1 MLSTNQ
7 DILSKIL
14 DAHQKA
20 EDFRRDHTTNR
31 YPSEFKELVR
41 QAFDAGL
48 SAHKIHQ
55 ATGVNLNTLC
65 SWRKPLNEPKD
76 ILCFEPVSTKNSKEV
91 EERGRIIL
99 PSGIEILFPISFI
112 KNHLTTWLSQDAA

>member
-1 MLSTNQ
+1 MISTNQ

-31 YPSEFKELVR
+31 YPLEFKELVR
-41 QAFDAGL
+41 TAIDSGL
-48 SAHKIHQ
+48 TVHKIHQ

-76 ILCFEPVSTKNSKEV
+76 ILCFEPVPPKSSIEP
-91 EERGRIIL
+91 EEKGRFIL
-99 PSGIEILFPISFI
+99 PSGIEILFPMSFI
-112 KNHLTTWLSQDAA
+112 KNHLMTWLSQDAA